1 MRTLGLTLANL
12 VVVCAAAN
20 AQQAQPAP
28 GAQAPPRTQ
37 TPPAAQPAP
46 GAQTPPRTQTPPA
59 AQPGLDAR
67 NRLDAL
73 LMTWEQKMTAVQTI
87 LAQVTRTSVDK
98 TFQVVEVYQGT
109 AKYMKPNLAMLD
121 MKKKGKEEVFE
132 KYICTGTF
140 LYEYAPQDKEIRV
153 HELPSPKPG
162 QVSEDSFLSFLFGM
176 RAEEA
181 KRRYDLRLVKGPPE
195 DQWYYYVEISP
206 RYDQDKQDFKRARL
220 VLMAST
226 FLPRE
231 LWFEQPNGNEVKWD
245 IPKIESGVQLNR
257 TDFTSPQAPPGWQ
270 VKRMPKAST
279 APRVVRPNQ

>member
-1 MRTLGLTLANL
+1 MRKFGLTLASL

-20 AQQAQPAP
+20 AQQAQ
-28 GAQAPPRTQ
+28 
-37 TPPAAQPAP
+37 TPPAGQTAP
-46 GAQTPPRTQTPPA
+46 P
-59 AQPGLDAR
+59 AQPGLDPAR
-67 NRLDAL
+67 NKLDSL

-87 LAQVTRTSVDK
+87 LAQCTRTSVDK

-109 AKYMKPNLAMLD
+109 AKYMKPNLAMLE
-121 MKKKGKEEVFE
+121 MRKKGKEDVFE

-140 LYEYAPQDKEIRV
+140 LYEYAPQEKEIRV
-153 HELPSPKPG
+153 HELPAPKPG
-162 QVSEDSFLSFLFGM
+162 QVSDDSFLSFLFGM

-195 DQWYYYVEISP
+195 DQWYYYVEILP
-206 RYDQDKQDFKRARL
+206 RFDADKQDFKRARL

-245 IPKIESGVQLNR
+245 IPKIEAGIPLNR
-257 TDFTSPQAPPGWQ
+257 TEFTSPQAPSGWQ
-270 VKRMPKAST
+270 IKRVPKQNT

>member
-1 MRTLGLTLANL
+1 MRNFGLTLASL

-28 GAQAPPRTQ
+28 GAQTPPGTQ
-37 TPPAAQPAP
+37 TPPRAQPPAVSAP
-46 GAQTPPRTQTPPA
+46 WPA
-59 AQPGLDAR
+59 AQPGLDPAR

-73 LMTWEQKMTAVQTI
+73 LLTWEQKMTGVQTI

-162 QVSEDSFLSFLFGM
+162 QVSDDSFLSFLFGM

-181 KRRYDLRLVKGPPE
+181 KRRYELRLVKGPPE
-195 DQWYYYVEISP
+195 DQWYYYIEILP

-245 IPKIESGVQLNR
+245 IPKIESAVQLNR
-257 TDFTSPQAPPGWQ
+257 SEFVSPQAPPGWQ
-270 VKRMPKAST
+270 VKRMPKANT
-279 APRVVRPNQ
+279 GPRVIRPNQ